1 MHCRI
6 DEDIL
11 SSVYKQTRAGT
22 KGKQELDKANV
33 AVQELFTKVGEIKR
47 KASESEQMVQE
58 ICRDIRDLDFAKR
71 NLSTAIDALR
81 KLHEAGQL
89 HHQAECIWIRL
100 IIVITCSDLLGT
112 D

>member
-1 MHCRI
+1 M
-6 DEDIL
+6 
-11 SSVYKQTRAGT
+11 YKQTRAGT

-81 KLHEAGQL
+81 KLHEAGQSNR
-89 HHQAECIWIRL
+89 WIRRVL
-100 IIVITCSDLLGT
+100 MGLMFAVSRSDVLGT